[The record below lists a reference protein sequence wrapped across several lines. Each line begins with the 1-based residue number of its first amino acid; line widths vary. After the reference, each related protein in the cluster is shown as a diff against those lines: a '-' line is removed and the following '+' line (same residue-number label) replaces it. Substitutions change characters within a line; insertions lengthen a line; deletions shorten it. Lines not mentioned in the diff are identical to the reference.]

1 VSTEPTEVAPGIHR
15 FTDALANWYAIGA
28 DGGVVLVDCGWP
40 RSTGAL
46 VAGLQAIGRTPA
58 DVAAVLLTHG
68 HEDHLGTA
76 AWLAEEHGVP
86 VYAHRD
92 ELPRVRGERR
102 PTWGAGLVRELW
114 RPSAV
119 RFVATCVR
127 KGVSSPRWVNDPSV
141 LPEAERAAV
150 PAGARVIPVP
160 GHTEGHVAYH
170 LPDRGVVV
178 CGDALVTLSVLTRRP
193 GPQLHPSAFA
203 LDNEQAARSLP
214 VLATLDADLLLP
226 GHGEPYAG
234 SPQRAVEEALEP

>member
-1 VSTEPTEVAPGIHR
+1 MAPGIHS
-15 FTDALANWYAIGA
+15 FTDALANWYAIEA

-40 RSTGAL
+40 RSTDAL
-46 VAGLQAIGRTPA
+46 VAGLSTIKRTPA
-58 DVAAVLLTHG
+58 DVEAVLLTHG

-76 AWLAEEHGVP
+76 AWLAGEHGVP

-92 ELPRVRGERR
+92 ELPRVRGERSA
-102 PTWGAGLVRELW
+102 TWGAGLVRELW
-114 RPSAV
+114 RPNAV

-127 KGVSSPRWVNDPSV
+127 RGVNSTRWVHDPSV

-170 LPDRGVVV
+170 LPDRGAIL

-203 LDNEQAARSLP
+203 LDNDQAARSLP
-214 VLATLDADLLLP
+214 VLATLDADLLLT
-226 GHGEPYAG
+226 GHGEPYRG
-234 SPQRAVEEALEP
+234 SPQTAVEEALGS